1 MLFIQ
6 KNHKNEATSFNS
18 LLTLGYQLLCRDIRE
33 RYTGTLFGWCW
44 LLFSP
49 LFMLLVYSFI
59 FGEVLQL
66 RFGSTVTDNNH
77 FAFYLFAGLLVF
89 NALSE
94 VMTRTTSVL
103 QDKRDMLLN
112 TPLSPWLL
120 PVLPVLVSVLLEW
133 LALLVLLVALGAWGE
148 LKLIGLLWYL
158 PYFLV
163 RVLFSLA
170 LAFMIAPIAVFFR
183 DLRQLMPAA
192 LTVLLFVS
200 PILYPPE
207 IIPERFLALY
217 DWNLLSH
224 LVTGYREALLEG
236 VLDASRLYML
246 LSVAA
251 ISLFLSIFTFNSLMP
266 RARYVL

>member
-1 MLFIQ
+1 MQ
-6 KNHKNEATSFNS
+6 SHDFNS
-18 LLTLGYQLLCRDIRE
+18 RLTLGYQLLCRDVRE
-33 RYTGTLFGWCW
+33 RYTGTLLGWCW
-44 LLFSP
+44 LLIQP

-66 RFGSTVTDNNH
+66 RFGSAVAANSH

-89 NALSE
+89 NGLGE
-94 VMTRTTSVL
+94 VMTRTTVVM
-103 QDKRDMLLN
+103 QEKRDMLLN

-133 LALLVLLVALGAWGE
+133 LALLILLVAMAIWGE
-148 LKLIGLLWYL
+148 FKLPGLVWYL

-163 RVLFSLA
+163 RVMLSLA
-170 LAFMIAPIAVFFR
+170 LAFVIAPVAVFFR
-183 DLRQLMPAA
+183 DLRQLMPAM
-192 LTVLLFVS
+192 LTVLLFIS

-207 IIPERFLALY
+207 VIPERFLALY

-236 VLDASRLYML
+236 VVDVSRLVVL
-246 LSVAA
+246 LL
-251 ISLFLSIFTFNSLMP
+251 ISSIALFLSVLAFKSLMP
-266 RARYVL
+266 RVRYVL

>member
-1 MLFIQ
+1 MQ
-6 KNHKNEATSFNS
+6 SNHFNS
-18 LLTLGYQLLCRDIRE
+18 LLTLGYQLLFRDMRE
-33 RYTGTLFGWCW
+33 RYAGTLLGWCW
-44 LLFSP
+44 LLVNP

-66 RFGSTVTDNNH
+66 RFGSTAAANSH

-94 VMTRTTSVL
+94 VMIRTTSVL
-103 QDKRDMLLN
+103 SEKREMLLN

-120 PVLPVLVSVLLEW
+120 PVLPVLVSVILEW
-133 LALLVLLVALGAWGE
+133 LALLVLLLAMGVWGE
-148 LKLIGLLWYL
+148 FKLIALVFYL

-163 RVLFSLA
+163 RLMLSLA
-170 LAFMIAPIAVFFR
+170 LAFMIAPVAVFFR
-183 DLRQLMPAA
+183 DLRQLMPAV
-192 LTVLLFVS
+192 LTVLLFTS

-207 IIPERFLALY
+207 VIPDRFLALY

-236 VLDASRLYML
+236 VLDVSRLFVLLLVASLSLL
-246 LSVAA
+246 LSMMV
-251 ISLFLSIFTFNSLMP
+251 FNSLMP

>member
-1 MLFIQ
+1 MSS
-6 KNHKNEATSFNS
+6 KPDKPGNN
-18 LLTLGYQLLCRDIRE
+18 LLALGYQLLLRDIRE
-33 RYTGTLFGWCW
+33 RYTGTLLGWCW
-44 LLFSP
+44 LLVNP
-49 LFMLLVYSFI
+49 LFMLLIYSFI

-66 RFGSTVTDNNH
+66 RFGVEIAANSH

-94 VMTRTTSVL
+94 VMIRTSSVL
-103 QDKRDMLLN
+103 QERREMLLN

-133 LALLVLLVALGAWGE
+133 IALSILLLALGIWGE
-148 LKLIGLLWYL
+148 FRLIALVFYL

-163 RVLFSLA
+163 RFILSLA
-170 LAFMIAPIAVFFR
+170 LAFIIAPAAVFFR
-183 DLRQLMPAA
+183 DLRQIMPAV

-207 IIPERFLALY
+207 VIPERFLALY

-236 VLDASRLYML
+236 VLDVSRLSTL
-246 LSVAA
+246 LWVAA
-251 ISLFLSIFTFNSLMP
+251 LSLLFSVLAFNSLMP